1 MMTTEEILEATEQLT
16 DEQREILIG
25 LLQKRR
31 VETKHEQTPKFRQPR
46 QPGMLAGRLKI
57 AEDFDAPL
65 PEEIMVAFRGETP

>member
-16 DEQREILIG
+16 DEQKEILIS

-31 VETKHEQTPKFRQPR
+31 VETKHEQMPKFRQPR
-46 QPGMLAGRLKI
+46 RPGMLAGRLTI

-65 PEEIMVAFRGETP
+65 PAEMMAAFRGETL